1 MPPILEGAAVGSVK
15 MSDEDEREIREIL
28 ERFTNGPQSKDAMVR
43 QVKHTVEAYLESGP
57 GTREARQLVALRK
70 LREIDATFRSARST
84 RN

>member
-1 MPPILEGAAVGSVK
+1 
-15 MSDEDEREIREIL
+15 
-28 ERFTNGPQSKDAMVR
+28 MVR

-70 LREIDATFRSARST
+70 LREIDATFKSARNK